1 MLGVN
6 PEQLSWPLAP
16 GESFTTPECVCVF
29 SDAGVGDMSRKFHRL
44 YRQNLIMSKFVYQP
58 RPVLLNSWEGLYFD
72 FDEATIFKLAQE
84 TADLGV
90 NLFVLDDGWF
100 GNKYPRVNDL
110 AGLGD
115 WQVNATRFPNGLKSL
130 AEKVL
135 QLEVSASG
143 KRGAQVPKKLQFG
156 LWVEPEMVNPQ
167 SVLYTEHPDWV
178 LHAGDYPRTECRQ
191 QLILNLA
198 LPEVQDF
205 IIAFLSN
212 ILEEVPVS
220 FVKWDHNRG
229 THESPSPSN
238 HHAYSIGIY
247 RVFKE
252 LTTRFP
258 DVLWNGCAS
267 GGGRFDPAM
276 LQYFPQIWTS
286 DNTDALDRIHIQF
299 GTSLAYPASSM
310 GAHVS
315 AVPNEI
321 NKRTTPL
328 RFRAH
333 VAMMAGA
340 FGFELNPPVIPA
352 EEKSQIPD
360 LIALAER
367 INPIIVRG
375 DMWRLNLP
383 SESNY
388 PAVLYISQDG
398 SQAVLF
404 AFQIRATS
412 VHNYPYLRLQG
423 LEPSAT
429 YVMDGRSVHTGATLM
444 NGGIQYR
451 FDDGDYDS
459 KVTLLER
466 VSLDQVG
473 NGNGVI

>member
-1 MLGVN
+1 MV
-6 PEQLSWPLAP
+6 
-16 GESFTTPECVCVF
+16 
-29 SDAGVGDMSRKFHRL
+29 
-44 YRQNLIMSKFVYQP
+44 
-58 RPVLLNSWEGLYFD
+58 
-72 FDEATIFKLAQE
+72 
-84 TADLGV
+84 
-90 NLFVLDDGWF
+90 
-100 GNKYPRVNDL
+100 
-110 AGLGD
+110 GLGD
-115 WQVNATRFPNGLKSL
+115 WQVNTTRFPNGLGSL

-135 QLEVSASG
+135 QLDVAATG
-143 KRGAQVPKKLQFG
+143 KDATNPPKKLQFG
-156 LWVEPEMVNPQ
+156 LWVEPEMVNPK

-205 IIAFLSN
+205 IIDSLTK
-212 ILEEVPVS
+212 ILTEIPATYI
-220 FVKWDHNRG
+220 KWDHNRG

-276 LQYFPQIWTS
+276 LQYFPQVWTS

-299 GTSLAYPASSM
+299 GTSLVYPASTM

-315 AVPNEI
+315 KVPNEI

-352 EEKSQIPD
+352 DEKSQIPE
-360 LIALAER
+360 LVTLAEKV
-367 INPIIVRG
+367 NPIVIRG

-388 PAVLYISQDG
+388 PAVMYISQDG

-423 LEPSAT
+423 LSPSAT
-429 YVMDGRSVHTGATLM
+429 YMIDGRGAYTGATLM
-444 NGGIQYR
+444 NGGIQHR
-451 FDDGDYDS
+451 FDGGDYDS
-459 KVTLLER
+459 KVIFLER
-466 VSLDQVG
+466 VFLDGIG
-473 NGNGVI
+473 NGNGGNRNGISNGI